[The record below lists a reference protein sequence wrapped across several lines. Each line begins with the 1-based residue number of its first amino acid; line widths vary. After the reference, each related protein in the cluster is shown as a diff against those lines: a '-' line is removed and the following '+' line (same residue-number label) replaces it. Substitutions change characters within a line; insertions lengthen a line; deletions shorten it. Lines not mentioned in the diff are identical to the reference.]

1 MTDDD
6 FLERSRRRFNRL
18 CSAIVLVRRDRS
30 GQLQRETIGLVV
42 IRNNSVGLSDL
53 LFQSI
58 IMMQSTED
66 RLRADSVTG
75 GEQMPMAAG
84 RNTRL
89 DRFGCARA

>member
-1 MTDDD
+1 MLVEAEFGPAKVKEIAETVGLDALPD
-6 FLERSRRRFNRL
+6 
-18 CSAIVLVRRDRS
+18 VLHRIDGS
-30 GQLQRETIGLVV
+30 LLAV

-75 GEQMPMAAG
+75 GKQMPMAAG